1 MARIVTKAV
10 TVSRTGAILS
20 AVISA
25 APMLASPASAQAPNL
40 PNGSFLGIVGSMP
53 YRSQE
58 LQFCQTSISNA
69 ATAIGCSGTVPAN
82 ATVVYFQ
89 PEGAALR
96 CRGDGS
102 APTASV
108 GQPVATGQQMTYAAQ
123 PLGNL
128 QCIAQS
134 GTATVDEWFFR

>member
-1 MARIVTKAV
+1 MARIVTKPI
-10 TVSRTGAILS
+10 TTSRTGVILS

-25 APMLASPASAQAPNL
+25 APLLSAHAQSPNL
-40 PNGSFLGIVGSMP
+40 PNGSFVGVVGSMP

-58 LQFCQTSISNA
+58 LQFCQTSISNV
-69 ATAIGCSGTVPAN
+69 ATAIGCSGTLPAN
-82 ATVVYFQ
+82 STVVYFQ
-89 PEGAALR
+89 PETSAIR

-108 GQPVATGQQMTYAAQ
+108 GQPVAVGQQMTYAAQ
-123 PLGNL
+123 PLSNL